1 MNKRANLYP
10 LFSPIPA
17 VYGAAPRQ
25 RSICLDATTFSGQN
39 VFCRIVNSILAAAQI
54 GFFRTLEP
62 MGAVVIGFF
71 RTLAA
76 TLAAVQDVPQSLLL
90 VVGRSLGGEAAEIR
104 CMPIHRNRSQ
114 LKEMVR
120 SWQVRLFLL
129 RQSTWQEIVFVS

>member
-17 VYGAAPRQ
+17 VYGATSRQ

-39 VFCRIVNSILAAAQI
+39 VFCRIVNSILAAVQ
-54 GFFRTLEP
+54 
-62 MGAVVIGFF
+62 IGFF

-90 VVGRSLGGEAAEIR
+90 VVGRSLGGEAVEIR